1 MNINFLYAVLTGLCF
16 TVKFDFDDT
25 SKQDYFIFDG
35 DTTAH
40 LFRQNTTLNLWI
52 QSNSNVNHYQTSNL
66 TNPFKFTWEGFIVD
80 GKPMNLVKSLG
91 DLTNFRFNGYT
102 FISPY
107 LEILKDDNIEYITQE
122 SIVQCRDINYG
133 IFVAIAFAVG
143 VIMKSDNIV
152 ARTLKIFS
160 KVFKSEIDESVYVE
174 IDTINT
180 TEV

>member
-1 MNINFLYAVLTGLCF
+1 
-16 TVKFDFDDT
+16 
-25 SKQDYFIFDG
+25 
-35 DTTAH
+35 
-40 LFRQNTTLNLWI
+40 
-52 QSNSNVNHYQTSNL
+52 
-66 TNPFKFTWEGFIVD
+66 
-80 GKPMNLVKSLG
+80 MNLVKSLG
-91 DLTNFRFNGYT
+91 NLTNFQFNGYT

-107 LEILKDDNIEYITQE
+107 LEILKDDSVEYITQE